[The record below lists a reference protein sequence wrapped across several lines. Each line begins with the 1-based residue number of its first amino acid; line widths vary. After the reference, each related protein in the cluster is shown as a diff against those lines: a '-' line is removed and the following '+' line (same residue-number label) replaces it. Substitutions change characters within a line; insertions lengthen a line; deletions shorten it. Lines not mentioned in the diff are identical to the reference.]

1 MEPHCPLV
9 EMENVTKEYES
20 GAAPLRVLDGLNFT
34 LDAGQCAA
42 ITGPSGCGKSTL
54 LHLMGALDAPTS
66 GVVRMDGRDIGGL
79 TETEA
84 ARLRNREIG
93 FVFQSHHLLPQCT
106 ALENV
111 LAPSLV
117 HPDGRNARGRALTLL
132 ARVGLGDKAQSRPGQ
147 LSGGERQRVA
157 AVRALINRPRLLL
170 ADEPTGSLNEA
181 GAAQLADLLL
191 ELARDERMAMVIVT
205 HAHAIAARFGTVYAL
220 HGGHLELAGGA

>member
-9 EMENVTKEYES
+9 EMENVTKKYES

-34 LDAGQCAA
+34 LHAGQCAA

-205 HAHAIAARFGTVYAL
+205 HAQAIAARFGTVYAL

>member
-1 MEPHCPLV
+1 
-9 EMENVTKEYES
+9 
-20 GAAPLRVLDGLNFT
+20 
-34 LDAGQCAA
+34 
-42 ITGPSGCGKSTL
+42 
-54 LHLMGALDAPTS
+54 
-66 GVVRMDGRDIGGL
+66 
-79 TETEA
+79 
-84 ARLRNREIG
+84 
-93 FVFQSHHLLPQCT
+93 VFQSHHLLPQCT

-205 HAHAIAARFGTVYAL
+205 HAQAIAARFGTVYAL